1 MAARSVER
9 RLETKLLAGRK
20 GLRVFVTKRDI
31 GRIRKPLIFCVC
43 GTRTIYGCTLRRVE
57 TVNILG
63 LPVPG
68 SNARKVARPI
78 KFQHRS
84 VRCVAYLVL
93 SPPLI
98 EADRALHHQDTNSLS

>member
-68 SNARKVARPI
+68 SNARKSRKA
-78 KFQHRS
+78 H
-84 VRCVAYLVL
+84 
-93 SPPLI
+93 
-98 EADRALHHQDTNSLS
+98 